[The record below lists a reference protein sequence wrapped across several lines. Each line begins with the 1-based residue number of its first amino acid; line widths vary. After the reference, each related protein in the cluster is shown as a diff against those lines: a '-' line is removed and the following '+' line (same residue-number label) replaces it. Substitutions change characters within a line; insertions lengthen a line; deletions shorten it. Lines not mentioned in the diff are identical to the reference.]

1 MSLAFLETSL
11 LLDASGLTIGGS
23 SNNTLTST
31 LTIDQRSSSGA
42 LTAFTVAVSA
52 NTDTTYPF
60 TPTLATSTDTKTCVL
75 TLTFNQPIANVHFG
89 NIYTLTITGADA
101 STYSLTVEVNY
112 ANNYSDTNWTN
123 TTNSSLLVADLDN
136 KSSLSSLPLNNKL
149 RSLLQSALT
158 GLNQAYNYIKYYSY
172 KEKYL
177 NDIID
182 FAIAAGSSYESS
194 SSVVTYN
201 TAGQIA
207 TITTSYGNTSRART
221 QNIIISYTY
230 SNYTLNRLQLRSGIY
245 STLTTETI
253 SLISS
258 FTVNAIDSSGNLVYN
273 LGTITINRSSTPTIY
288 SIPYLLDYNS
298 TLASD
303 VIATDPDNILS
314 DYKYYQTN
322 TITGWTV
329 A

>member
-1 MSLAFLETSL
+1 MSLAFLETGL

-23 SNNTLTST
+23 SNNTLTSN
-31 LTIDQRSSSGA
+31 LTIDQRSTSTA
-42 LTAFTVAVSA
+42 LTSFTVTVSA
-52 NTDTTYPF
+52 NTDTTLPF
-60 TPTLATSTDTKTCVL
+60 TPILATSIDGKVCVL
-75 TLTFNQPIANVHFG
+75 TLTFNQPITSVHFG
-89 NIYTLTITGADA
+89 NTYTLTITGADA
-101 STYSLTVEVNY
+101 STYTLSVIVNY

-194 SSVVTYN
+194 TSTVTYN
-201 TAGQIA
+201 TSGQVA
-207 TITTSYGNTSRART
+207 TITTTYGNTSRPRT

-230 SNYTLNRLQLRSGIY
+230 ANYTLNRLQLRSGIY
-245 STLTTETI
+245 TTLTTETV
-253 SLISS
+253 SLISG
-258 FTVNAIDSSGNLVYN
+258 FTVNAIDGSGNLVYN
-273 LGTITINRSSTPTIY
+273 LGTITLNRSLTPTIY

-298 TLASD
+298 TLSSD

-322 TITGWTV
+322 TITGWTI